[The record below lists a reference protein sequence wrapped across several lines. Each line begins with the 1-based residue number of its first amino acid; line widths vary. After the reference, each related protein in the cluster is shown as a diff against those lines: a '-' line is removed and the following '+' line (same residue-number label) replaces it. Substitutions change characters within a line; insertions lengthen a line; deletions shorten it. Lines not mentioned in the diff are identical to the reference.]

1 MPDVNAIMSEATSGL
16 SLGALTLTGILRVV
30 FIVLVGI
37 AMMRLFNGIVS
48 RALEHARIDTTL
60 RGYIRSV
67 VKVGLWFLLA
77 LIVADSVGIKVTS
90 LVALMSIV
98 GVAVSLALQ
107 NTLSN
112 LAGGIMLLVTKP
124 VEVGDFVELN
134 GVNGTVKSV
143 GLAYTNVVTCDHKDI
158 FIPNSEI
165 ASTKIINYNHLGKRR
180 VDWTFSASYDAPTQT
195 VKTAIGEVLGQYP
208 QIHGDP
214 APVIYLTNYGASSID
229 YVARVWV
236 DSGDYWDVYYG
247 VLEGVRESFDRHG
260 IEMTYDHL
268 NVHVL
273 EK

>member
-1 MPDVNAIMSEATSGL
+1 MPDVNAIMSEATSGF
-16 SLGALTLTGILRVV
+16 SLGTLTLTGILRVLLI
-30 FIVLVGI
+30 IVVGM
-37 AMMRLFNGIVS
+37 AMMRLLNGIVS
-48 RALEHARIDTTL
+48 RALEHSRIDTTL
-60 RGYIRSV
+60 RGYVRSV

-77 LIVADSVGIKVTS
+77 LLVADSVGIKVTS

-143 GLAYTNVVTCDHKDI
+143 GLAYTNVVTGDNKDI

-165 ASTKIINYNHLGKRR
+165 AGTKIINYNHLGKRR
-180 VDWTFSASYDAPTQT
+180 VDWTFSASYDASTQT
-195 VKTAIGEVLGQYP
+195 VKTAISEVLAQYP
-208 QIHGDP
+208 QIHGEP
-214 APVIYLTNYGASSID
+214 APAIYLSNYGASSID
-229 YVARVWV
+229 YVARAWV
-236 DSGDYWDVYYG
+236 DSGDYWTVYYG
-247 VLEGVRESFDRHG
+247 VLEGVRESFDRHN

-273 EK
+273 NK